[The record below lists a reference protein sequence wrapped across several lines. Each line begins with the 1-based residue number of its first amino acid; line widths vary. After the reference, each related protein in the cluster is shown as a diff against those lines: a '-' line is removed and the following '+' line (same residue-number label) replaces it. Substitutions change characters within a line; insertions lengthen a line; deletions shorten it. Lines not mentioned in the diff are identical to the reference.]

1 MQFTENIQMAV
12 KNLNANRLRSLL
24 TMLGIIIGNAS
35 VIAMVAIGEG
45 AKQFT
50 QDQLE
55 SFGPNQLTIFAGGE
69 DLSPNGDVAEIT
81 LSDVDEIA
89 AQAPAVYAIAPQ
101 INTNLQFTY
110 GSRSRSG
117 DIIGSTP
124 GIAYVRSLQLA
135 KGRFLNSTDLEQ
147 HTQPIVLGSALE
159 KRLFGDTLALGK
171 TVQVGDFNFQ
181 VIGVMASKGTLF
193 GVNYDETAY
202 VPITT
207 MAYQL
212 SGRRSPNGIPI
223 DFLEISAQDA
233 DSIRAAAFQI
243 NNILTRRHG
252 KKDFSI
258 WANKSFQD
266 MVGRITAG
274 LSLVLAAIASIS
286 LFVGGI
292 GVMNIMLVSVTERT
306 HEIGLRKAIGATQH
320 VILTQFLIEAIILS
334 VAGGIVGIGLGTSG
348 AMAIAIFSPLKPGIT
363 INSILLATGVSG
375 TIGLIF
381 GVVPARQAARLDPI
395 VALRS

>member
-55 SFGPNQLTIFAGGE
+55 SFGPNQLTIFAGGQ
-69 DLSPNGDVAEIT
+69 DLGPTDDVAEIT
-81 LSDVDEIA
+81 LADVDAIA
-89 AQAPAVYAIAPQ
+89 TQAPAVYAIAPQ
-101 INTNLQFTY
+101 INTNLKFTY

-124 GIAYVRSLQLA
+124 GIAYVRSLELA
-135 KGRFLNSTDLEQ
+135 KGRFLNTTDLDQ
-147 HTQPIVLGSALE
+147 HAQTIVLGSALE
-159 KRLFGDTLALGK
+159 ERLFGDTSALGQM
-171 TVQVGDFNFQ
+171 VQVGDFNFQ

-223 DFLEISAQDA
+223 DFLEISARDS

-243 NNILTRRHG
+243 GNILSRRHG
-252 KKDFSI
+252 KKNFSV

-286 LFVGGI
+286 LLVGGI

-306 HEIGLRKAIGATQH
+306 HEIGLRKAIGATQR

-334 VAGGIVGIGLGTSG
+334 VAGGIIGIGLGTSG

-363 INSILLATGVSG
+363 MNSIILATGVSG

-381 GVVPARQAARLDPI
+381 GVVPARQAAKLDPI

>member
-1 MQFTENIQMAV
+1 
-12 KNLNANRLRSLL
+12 
-24 TMLGIIIGNAS
+24 MLGIIIGNAS

-69 DLSPNGDVAEIT
+69 DLGPTDDVAEIT
-81 LSDVDEIA
+81 LADVDAIA
-89 AQAPAVYAIAPQ
+89 TQAPAVYAIAPQ

-135 KGRFLNSTDLEQ
+135 RGRFLNSTDLDQ
-147 HTQPIVLGSALE
+147 HAQTIVLGSALE
-159 KRLFGDTLALGK
+159 KRLFGDTSALGK
-171 TVQVGDFNFQ
+171 MVQVGDFSFQ

-212 SGRRSPNGIPI
+212 SGRQSPNGIPI
-223 DFLEISAQDA
+223 DFLEISAQDS

-243 NNILTRRHG
+243 SNILTRRHG
-252 KKDFSI
+252 KKNFSV

-274 LSLVLAAIASIS
+274 LSMVLAAIASIS
-286 LFVGGI
+286 LVVGGI

-306 HEIGLRKAIGATQH
+306 HEIGLRKAIGATQR

-334 VAGGIVGIGLGTSG
+334 VAGGLIGIGLGTSG

-363 INSILLATGVSG
+363 INSIVIATGVSG

>member
-1 MQFTENIQMAV
+1 MQFIENIQMAA

-35 VIAMVAIGEG
+35 VITMVALGEG

-55 SFGPNQLTIFAGGE
+55 SFGPNQLTIFASDE
-69 DLSPNGDVAEIT
+69 DLGPNDDAAEIT
-81 LSDVDEIA
+81 LADVDAIA
-89 AQAPAVYAIAPQ
+89 TQAPAVLEIAPQ
-101 INTNLQFTY
+101 INAQLQFTY

-117 DIIGSTP
+117 SVIGTTP
-124 GIAYVRSLQLA
+124 GIGYVRSLKLA
-135 KGRFLNSTDLEQ
+135 KGRFLTSTDLEQ
-147 HTQPIVLGSALE
+147 HAPVIVLGSALE
-159 KRLFGDTLALGK
+159 KRLFGEASALGK
-171 TVQVGDFNFQ
+171 MVQVGDFNFQ
-181 VIGVMASKGTLF
+181 VMGVMTSKGTLF

-212 SGRRSPNGIPI
+212 SGRQSPNGIPI
-223 DFLEISAQDA
+223 DFLEISAQDSE
-233 DSIRAAAFQI
+233 SIRAAAFQI
-243 NNILTRRHG
+243 SNILTRRHG
-252 KKDFSI
+252 KKNFSV

-266 MVGRITAG
+266 MVAKITAG
-274 LSLVLAAIASIS
+274 LSLMLAAIASIS
-286 LFVGGI
+286 LLVGGI

-306 HEIGLRKAIGATQH
+306 HEIGLRKAIGATQR

-334 VAGGIVGIGLGTSG
+334 VAGGVIGIGLGTSG
-348 AMAIAIFSPLKPGIT
+348 AVIVAAFSPLKPGIT
-363 INSILLATGVSG
+363 VNSILLATGVSG